1 MKKIYLSK
9 SHEASANIDHL
20 LGNRDN
26 LNKSPKGGEI
36 QAIVSDYTA
45 IKLEINAKS
54 GKTTGLK
61 AKPRQHEINI
71 QCMERRG
78 K

>member
-36 QAIVSDYTA
+36 QAIVSDYIA

-54 GKTTGLK
+54 EEATRLK
-61 AKPRQHEINI
+61 ARSKQPKINI
-71 QCMERRG
+71 QCMEQR
-78 K
+78 